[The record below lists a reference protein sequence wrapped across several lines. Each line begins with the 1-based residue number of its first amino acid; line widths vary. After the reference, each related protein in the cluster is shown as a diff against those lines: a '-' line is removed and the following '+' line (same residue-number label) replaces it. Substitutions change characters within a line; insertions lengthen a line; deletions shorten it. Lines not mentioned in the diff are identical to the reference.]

1 MPCVPCRM
9 ALKGRQVKPRE
20 RERERVTEVA
30 LCLCKDLWV
39 NKSPLVCVTPPQ
51 RHYLLCHGD
60 MSVSRVCR

>member
-1 MPCVPCRM
+1 MQNGI
-9 ALKGRQVKPRE
+9 KGEAGQAQRE